1 MTAIIFAFVYKYFF
15 TALITFGVAMFSKY
29 LIKQFGNDRATKI
42 KETILAAMLWAEQ
55 EFGLGTGSEKWEE
68 AWKKIIE
75 LLSAAGI
82 TLTATETTTVETLM
96 QANVPKI
103 NSIVYSALPEK
114 AKQERAVRKLETTE
128 LINKLKE
135 KNASTNP

>member
-1 MTAIIFAFVYKYFF
+1 MTIIFAFVYKYFF

-68 AWKKIIE
+68 AWKKIRE
-75 LLSAAGI
+75 LLLTQGI
-82 TLTATETTTVETLM
+82 TLTTDETSTVETLM
-96 QANVPKI
+96 KANVPQI
-103 NSIVYSALPEK
+103 NALVYSALPEK
-114 AKQERAVRKLETTE
+114 ALQERAVRSTE
-128 LINKLKE
+128 VTNTIAKLKE
-135 KNASTNP
+135 KYASTNPD